1 MDTDV
6 EVVKPLDE
14 FLVHQAFT
22 GFEDMEHISTGIMA
36 CEKGNELFLSWLR
49 EYDEMR
55 FIEDDGSYNMQTNV
69 VMLSGKMRER
79 GLKLDNTF
87 QVADGCAFYPKDYFC
102 PKDYTTNRIMR
113 TERTHTIHH
122 FASSWLDEEAKN
134 YKRKL
139 DGLAHVVGYHNA
151 DVLLGIMLCVKKE
164 GVASYV
170 GKRVNKRTRH

>member
-22 GFEDMEHISTGIMA
+22 GFEDMEHIPTGIMA
-36 CEKGNELFLSWLR
+36 CEKGNELFLLWLR

-87 QVADGCAFYPKDYFC
+87 QVADGCAFYPNDYFC
-102 PKDYTTNRIMR
+102 PKDHATNRIMR
-113 TERTHTIHH
+113 TRRTHTIHH
-122 FASSWLDEEAKN
+122 FAASWFDEETRKR
-134 YKRKL
+134 YKKVIREVRRADTL
-139 DGLAHVVGYHNA
+139 HFIAHIPHRIGRT
-151 DVLLGIMLCVKKE
+151 LLGNERYEQMKQKLGRK
-164 GVASYV
+164 
-170 GKRVNKRTRH
+170 